1 MKSMNYTL
9 RQLRVFVA
17 VAQYGSFSQA
27 GQMIGLSQS
36 AVSHSIKELEAE
48 MGIRLLD
55 RTTREVMLTGAGQ
68 QLAKRL
74 EGLLEELNATLLDA
88 RSFGQQRSG
97 TVRVAA
103 SQTISAHLMPQ
114 CLAAS
119 QLHYPE
125 IKVTLRDRPQQWVLQ
140 SVRDAEVDFGIVVGP
155 LTAGEFASQPILDE
169 PFLLLCRQDDA
180 LAQVE
185 TLHWQ
190 LLNGRTLVLQDYASG
205 SRVLIDEALKQQ
217 RVETEIAQ
225 EIGHPTTLYPMV
237 EAGIGISILPAL
249 ALPLPAGR
257 PLMVRRL
264 LPEINRTLMLI
275 RRKNRSLTPAA
286 EVIWQEV
293 RQQAMLLTQQRQKMP
308 AF

>member
-1 MKSMNYTL
+1 MNYSL

-17 VAQYGSFSQA
+17 VAQQGSFSQA
-27 GQMIGLSQS
+27 GQAIGLSQS
-36 AVSHSIKELEAE
+36 AVSHSIKELEAAI
-48 MGIRLLD
+48 GIRLLD
-55 RTTREVMLTGAGQ
+55 RTTREVILTSAGQ
-68 QLAKRL
+68 QLATRL
-74 EGLLEELNATLLDA
+74 EHLLEELHTTLLDT

-119 QLHYPE
+119 QRRYPD
-125 IKVTLRDRPQQWVLQ
+125 IKVTLRDRPQQWVVQ

-155 LTAGEFASQPILDE
+155 LAAGEFASQPILAE

-180 LAQVE
+180 LAQAE
-185 TLHWQ
+185 TVCWS
-190 LLNGRTLVLQDYASG
+190 LLNGRTMVLQDYASG

-217 RVETEIAQ
+217 QVTAEIVQ

-257 PLMVRRL
+257 PLTVRRL
-264 LPEINRTLMLI
+264 QPEINRTLTLI
-275 RRKNRSLTPAA
+275 HRKNRSLSPAA
-286 EVIWQEV
+286 EAIWQVV
-293 RQQAMLLTQQRQKMP
+293 RQQAMLLTQQRQRMP

>member
-1 MKSMNYTL
+1 MNYTL

-17 VAQYGSFSQA
+17 VAQHGSFSQA
-27 GQMIGLSQS
+27 GRAIGLSQS
-36 AVSHSIKELEAE
+36 AVSPSIKELETE

-55 RTTREVMLTGAGQ
+55 RTTREVLLTDAGQ
-68 QLAKRL
+68 QLATRL
-74 EGLLEELNATLLDA
+74 ERLLEELNTTLLDA

-119 QLHYPE
+119 QLNYPE
-125 IKVTLRDRPQQWVLQ
+125 IKVMLRDRPQQWVVQ
-140 SVRDAEVDFGIVVGP
+140 SVHNAEVDFGIVVGP
-155 LTAGEFASQPILDE
+155 LATDEFESQPILDE
-169 PFLLLCRQDDA
+169 PFLLLCRQDDP
-180 LAQVE
+180 LAQAE
-185 TLHWQ
+185 AIRWQ
-190 LLNGRTLVLQDYASG
+190 RLSGRTMVLQDYASG
-205 SRVLIDEALKQQ
+205 SRVLIDEALRQQ
-217 RVETEIAQ
+217 RVEAEIVQ

-257 PLMVRRL
+257 PLTVRRL

-286 EVIWQEV
+286 EAIWQEV
-293 RQQAMLLTQQRQKMP
+293 RQQARLLTQQRQRMP

>member
-1 MKSMNYTL
+1 MNYTL

-17 VAQYGSFSQA
+17 VAQHGSFSQA
-27 GQMIGLSQS
+27 GRAIGLSQS
-36 AVSHSIKELEAE
+36 AVSHSIKELETE

-55 RTTREVMLTGAGQ
+55 LTTREVLLTDAGQ
-68 QLAKRL
+68 QLATRL
-74 EGLLEELNATLLDA
+74 ERLLEELNTTLLDA

-119 QLHYPE
+119 QLNYPE
-125 IKVTLRDRPQQWVLQ
+125 IKVMLRDRPQQWVVQ
-140 SVRDAEVDFGIVVGP
+140 SVRNAEVDFGIVVGP
-155 LTAGEFASQPILDE
+155 LATDEFESQPILDE
-169 PFLLLCRQDDA
+169 PFLLLCRQDDP
-180 LAQVE
+180 LAQAE
-185 TLHWQ
+185 AIRWQ
-190 LLNGRTLVLQDYASG
+190 RLSGRTMVLQDYASG
-205 SRVLIDEALKQQ
+205 SRVLIDEALRQQ
-217 RVETEIAQ
+217 RVEAEIVQ

-257 PLMVRRL
+257 PLTVRRL

-286 EVIWQEV
+286 EAIWQEV
-293 RQQAMLLTQQRQKMP
+293 RQQARLLTQQRQRMP

>member
-1 MKSMNYTL
+1 MNYTL

-17 VAQYGSFSQA
+17 VAQHGSFSQA
-27 GQMIGLSQS
+27 GQVIGLSQS

-55 RTTREVMLTGAGQ
+55 RTTREVLLTSAGQ
-68 QLAKRL
+68 LLANRL
-74 EGLLEELNATLLDA
+74 ERLLEELNTTLLDA

-119 QLHYPE
+119 QLNYPE
-125 IKVTLRDRPQQWVLQ
+125 IKVMLRDRPQQWVIQ

-155 LTAGEFASQPILDE
+155 LTAGEFTSQPILDE
-169 PFLLLCRQDDA
+169 PFLLLCRQDDE
-180 LAQVE
+180 LAQVKE
-185 TLHWQ
+185 LHWRM
-190 LLNGRTLVLQDYASG
+190 LSGRPLVLQDYASG
-205 SRVLIDEALKQQ
+205 SRVLIDEALRQQ
-217 RVETEIAQ
+217 QVQAEIVQ

-286 EVIWQEV
+286 EAIWQEV
-293 RQQAMLLTQQRQKMP
+293 RQQAMLLTQQRQSMP

>member
-1 MKSMNYTL
+1 MNYTL

-17 VAQYGSFSQA
+17 VAQHGSFSQA
-27 GQMIGLSQS
+27 GQAIGLSQS
-36 AVSHSIKELEAE
+36 AVSHSIKELETE

-55 RTTREVMLTGAGQ
+55 RTTREVLLTDAGQ
-68 QLAKRL
+68 QLATRL
-74 EGLLEELNATLLDA
+74 ERLLEELNTTLLDA

-119 QLHYPE
+119 QLNYPE
-125 IKVTLRDRPQQWVLQ
+125 IKVMLRDRPQQWVVQ
-140 SVRDAEVDFGIVVGP
+140 SVRNAEVDFGIVVGP
-155 LTAGEFASQPILDE
+155 LTTDEFESQPILDE
-169 PFLLLCRQDDA
+169 PFLLLCRQDDP
-180 LAQVE
+180 LAQAE
-185 TLHWQ
+185 AIRWQ
-190 LLNGRTLVLQDYASG
+190 RLSGRTMVLQDYASG
-205 SRVLIDEALKQQ
+205 SRVLIDEALRQQ
-217 RVETEIAQ
+217 RVEAEIVQ

-257 PLMVRRL
+257 PLTVRRL

-286 EVIWQEV
+286 EAIWQEV
-293 RQQAMLLTQQRQKMP
+293 RQQARLLTQQRQRMP

>member
-1 MKSMNYTL
+1 MNYTL

-217 RVETEIAQ
+217 RVEAEIAQ

>member
-1 MKSMNYTL
+1 MNYTL

-17 VAQYGSFSQA
+17 VAQHGSFSQA
-27 GQMIGLSQS
+27 GQAIGLSQS
-36 AVSHSIKELEAE
+36 AVSHSIKELETE

-55 RTTREVMLTGAGQ
+55 RTTREVLLTDAGQ
-68 QLAKRL
+68 QLATRL
-74 EGLLEELNATLLDA
+74 ERLLEELNTTLLDA

-119 QLHYPE
+119 QLNYPE
-125 IKVTLRDRPQQWVLQ
+125 IKVMLRDRPQQWVVQ
-140 SVRDAEVDFGIVVGP
+140 SVRNAEVDFGIVVGP
-155 LTAGEFASQPILDE
+155 LATDEFESQPILDE
-169 PFLLLCRQDDA
+169 PFLLLCRQDDP
-180 LAQVE
+180 LAQAE
-185 TLHWQ
+185 AIRWQ
-190 LLNGRTLVLQDYASG
+190 RLSGRTMVLQDYASG
-205 SRVLIDEALKQQ
+205 SRVLIDEALRQQ
-217 RVETEIAQ
+217 RVEAEIVQ

-257 PLMVRRL
+257 PLTVRRL

-286 EVIWQEV
+286 EAIWQEV
-293 RQQAMLLTQQRQKMP
+293 RQQARLLTQQRQRMP

>member
-1 MKSMNYTL
+1 MNYTL

-17 VAQYGSFSQA
+17 VAQQGSFSQA

-36 AVSHSIKELEAE
+36 AVSHSIKELETE

-55 RTTREVMLTGAGQ
+55 RTTREVLLTEAGE
-68 QLAKRL
+68 QLASRL
-74 EGLLEELNATLLDA
+74 ERLLEELNTTLLDV
-88 RSFGQQRSG
+88 RSYGQQRSG

-119 QLHYPE
+119 QLRFPD
-125 IKVTLRDRPQQWVLQ
+125 IKIMLRDRPQQWVLQ
-140 SVRDAEVDFGIVVGP
+140 SIRNAEVDFGIAIGP
-155 LTAGEFASQPILDE
+155 LQVDDFECEAILDE
-169 PFLLLCRQDDA
+169 PFLLLCRQDDP
-180 LAQVE
+180 LADQQTVRWE
-185 TLHWQ
+185 MLSNRQ
-190 LLNGRTLVLQDYASG
+190 LVLQDYSSG
-205 SRVLIDEALKQQ
+205 SRVLIDEALRAQ
-217 RVETEIAQ
+217 RVEAEIVQ
-225 EIGHPTTLYPMV
+225 EIGHPATLYPMV

-249 ALPLPAGR
+249 ALPLPQGR
-257 PLMVRRL
+257 PLLVRRIE
-264 LPEINRTLMLI
+264 PEINRSIMLI

-293 RQQAMLLTQQRQKMP
+293 RQQAILLTQQRELTP